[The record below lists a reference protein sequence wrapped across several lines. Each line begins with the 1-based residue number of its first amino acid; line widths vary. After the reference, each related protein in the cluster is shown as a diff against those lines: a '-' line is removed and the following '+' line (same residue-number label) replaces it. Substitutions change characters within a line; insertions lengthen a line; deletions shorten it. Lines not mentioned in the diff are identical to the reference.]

1 MVVKKK
7 DIFLLTKMLIKQ
19 KINFDCEIKQS
30 ALWSLFFL
38 ENLWSQKVQFSLIPE
53 LWISFMCLFTLCLFF
68 IQTLQILN
76 FSSCFSQS
84 VTFMCFFRY
93 SGMYSAIGS
102 AFSNK
107 YNFLKLCHKFHICD
121 LQAWCGIFQYVSS
134 SLEYKWNSFHTKNI
148 YLVFPH
154 ELFQHVLLSYVFEQI
169 FNHRDHIYSS
179 FHFYGIWYEYL
190 NGLNNQKIL
199 NKCDTGIISLLGE
212 PSKYVYS
219 DLLYH

>member
-1 MVVKKK
+1 
-7 DIFLLTKMLIKQ
+7 MLIKQ

-107 YNFLKLCHKFHICD
+107 YNFLELCHKFHICD
-121 LQAWCGIFQYVSS
+121 LQAWCGIFQCFFKPWVQVKFFSH
-134 SLEYKWNSFHTKNI
+134 KKH
-148 YLVFPH
+148 
-154 ELFQHVLLSYVFEQI
+154 LSRFSTWALSTCSVKLCFWT
-169 FNHRDHIYSS
+169 N
-179 FHFYGIWYEYL
+179 L
-190 NGLNNQKIL
+190 
-199 NKCDTGIISLLGE
+199 
-212 PSKYVYS
+212 
-219 DLLYH
+219 